1 MLYSENSLILTP
13 LLLGVEM
20 FTTGTPFG
28 ATSNLVLCA
37 EFGSTTKL
45 AANISI
51 MVSHKLHQY
60 LNISYYILNLIML
73 L

>member
-1 MLYSENSLILTP
+1 MLIP
-13 LLLGVEM
+13 LSLGVEI

-28 ATSNLVLCA
+28 ATSNFVLCA

-51 MVSHKLHQY
+51 LYISK
-60 LNISYYILNLIML
+60 NIIVMNFLKNLFLIFSL
-73 L
+73 PSKI

>member
-1 MLYSENSLILTP
+1 
-13 LLLGVEM
+13 M

-45 AANISI
+45 AANISMLYI
-51 MVSHKLHQY
+51 NK
-60 LNISYYILNLIML
+60 NIIVMNFLKNLFFIFSL
-73 L
+73 LSKI

>member
-1 MLYSENSLILTP
+1 MLIP
-13 LLLGVEM
+13 LSLGVEI

-45 AANISI
+45 AANISMLYI
-51 MVSHKLHQY
+51 NK
-60 LNISYYILNLIML
+60 NIIVINTGICGIILGIIIIG
-73 L
+73 